1 MTCGYTALRAT
12 WPVTVRLSLP
22 QPWAY
27 DPERRQQARVPA
39 EVALQPTPEMAL
51 ARLEQARAWGG
62 PHGGVVADADDGD
75 TPHFLAGLEARLA
88 R

>member
-22 QPWAY
+22 KTWAY

-39 EVALQPTPEMAL
+39 EVAFQPKPEMAL
-51 ARLEQARAWGG
+51 ALLEQARAWGV
-62 PHGGVVADADDGD
+62 PHGGVGADADDGD
-75 TPHFLAGLEARLA
+75 TPHVLAGLEARLA